1 MDDVAVGDVAVN
13 GVAFCNSGMD
23 EFAVG
28 DIAVG
33 AVA

>member
-1 MDDVAVGDVAVN
+1 MDDVAVN
-13 GVAFCNSGMD
+13 GIAICNSGMD